1 MFPDHATTFFAVV
14 VAVSLVGAHHSG
26 LYIFDATAEEV
37 HFEGGC
43 KSTNTI
49 SMSSYNE
56 QG

>member
-14 VAVSLVGAHHSG
+14 DVSLVGAHHSG

-43 KSTNTI
+43 KSTI
-49 SMSSYNE
+49 SRSSYDE